1 MPRNAIRSTRVLS
14 ALLVG
19 VFALAS
25 SLLVAAPSQART
37 SIDSVASALRSNP
50 VYNDPAAENA
60 LTSGQAADLRS
71 QITATGLPIY
81 IAILPAS
88 AAAETGGPDD
98 LLRDLR
104 NAVGRSGVYAVIAG
118 NSFRAGSTEG
128 SVTGIADQAFA
139 EQSANGPYAVL
150 EAFVAGVDAEFGG
163 ASSGSGSS
171 SGSSSGGG
179 GVTTLI
185 VLAVFAALVVAAI
198 IWMRR
203 RSRAAQAKRIAAM
216 RGVLDEDVTALG
228 ERLGAFDLT
237 DSRLDDAGRAD
248 LQKALDSYARASD
261 SAGRATSDA
270 DVTRA
275 TNELEEGRYALACV
289 EARMD
294 GRELPAHRPPCF
306 VDPRHG
312 PSTDDVEWA
321 PDGGV
326 ARPVPVCATCATS
339 LQSGSLPAAR
349 EVDTPSGRQPY
360 WRAGPAYAPY
370 ARGYYSNWGDILPA
384 LFIGTMLASAFS
396 TPAAAAAPTAF
407 GAGSD
412 SGGGFG
418 GGDFGGGGFG
428 GGGDFGGGGFGGG
441 DF

>member
-1 MPRNAIRSTRVLS
+1 MYLSTQTRRTSPWSSWVALGVLL
-14 ALLVG
+14 AM
-19 VFALAS
+19 FALVA
-25 SLLVAAPSQART
+25 LAAPAQART

-71 QITATGLPIY
+71 QIAATGLPIY

-88 AAAETGGPDD
+88 AAAETGGPDE

-118 NSFRAGSTEG
+118 NAFRAGSTDG
-128 SVTGIADQAFA
+128 SVTGIADAAFA
-139 EQSANGPYAVL
+139 EQSSNGPYAVL
-150 EAFVAGVDAEFGG
+150 EAFVAGVDAEFTG
-163 ASSGSGSS
+163 ASGGSGSS
-171 SGSSSGGG
+171 SGGSGGFA
-179 GVTTLI
+179 TLI
-185 VLAVFAALVVAAI
+185 VLAVIAALVVIGI

-203 RSRAAQAKRIAAM
+203 RSKAAQAARVAAM

-228 ERLGAFDLT
+228 ERLGAFDLS
-237 DSRLDDAGRAD
+237 DARLDDAGRAD

-294 GRELPAHRPPCF
+294 GRALPAHRPPCF

-321 PDGGV
+321 PDGGA
-326 ARPVPVCATCATS
+326 ARPVPVCAACSTS

-418 GGDFGGGGFG
+418 GGDFGDGGFG